1 MSDYGPNRYL
11 CAVLEEMRDILKQTN
26 IFTYKR
32 SKKVLSIMI
41 EEIQMHANI
50 MESSLGDVVDI
61 EKLLKERRK
70 LKKDVKKLKNKIT
83 KLKEKLPGDNDDNF

>member
-41 EEIQMHANI
+41 EEIQMHANAAV
-50 MESSLGDVVDI
+50 S
-61 EKLLKERRK
+61 
-70 LKKDVKKLKNKIT
+70 
-83 KLKEKLPGDNDDNF
+83 